1 MIIPWKV
8 NFLLQQLTWSTYKK
22 TNDVMLSPLTY
33 YGSLVDLARNK
44 RITAPWTFNLKTG
57 STVNIKHFMSSYIFR
72 EIFIDEC
79 YDEALQSI
87 TTDFPYI
94 LEIGG
99 NTGLFALRAKT
110 LYPKARIHSFEPE
123 AQNYSAFKSLIQK
136 NELEDVYVYKE
147 AVGSESGLINLH
159 LNDKNVGGHS
169 TENTFAGNRIETVA
183 MVSILDVLEEHL
195 IFDLV
200 KIDCEG
206 AEYQI
211 LMTLEPKHT
220 GQVPKII
227 FETINEGA
235 KTRNLFAHLTS
246 IGYTIRP
253 SHNLFIAEV
262 AGHSKRLEHIHVHST
277 AS

>member
-57 STVNIKHFMSSYIFR
+57 STV
-72 EIFIDEC
+72 
-79 YDEALQSI
+79 
-87 TTDFPYI
+87 
-94 LEIGG
+94 
-99 NTGLFALRAKT
+99 
-110 LYPKARIHSFEPE
+110 
-123 AQNYSAFKSLIQK
+123 
-136 NELEDVYVYKE
+136 
-147 AVGSESGLINLH
+147 
-159 LNDKNVGGHS
+159 
-169 TENTFAGNRIETVA
+169 NTFAGNRIETVA